1 VSSPLDATGTTVSL
15 YGVLEDGSVEH
26 WDDAGVTWSG
36 AGLAW
41 QAPAWHDAS
50 CDVLAFSGAWG
61 VDDDVG
67 CIGTPAA
74 GAWGFEL
81 WDPDRELDPLNAS
94 SPYRRMLGIRTPVR
108 LATSLGAAFATV
120 YLDELTHAMLA
131 ETGHLDAIDAIGL
144 LGTST
149 TSSTFDPFSVTSR
162 AYWQLGALIRA
173 ILVDCSLDAAIGVG
187 TSIPATGASSD
198 PLIAPRETKG
208 QNALELIR
216 GALNDVLYYL
226 WVDATGAL
234 QLAEYGFVVDQGLIL
249 GDGGVC
255 LSDLVAARSASGVVN
270 VVSDAWDE
278 LGRRGSSVKAYG
290 VSSFGID
297 RIAPGGAAWASA
309 ILDDRASAIRH
320 LVPLELLPV
329 SEAELLDVRNKAP
342 GRRVTIKAA
351 SVTPAINTAGQGV
364 GGTFA
369 AEGGGV
375 WRASVRVYQAAK
387 AFDYNPPSPA
397 SIGVIKRS
405 ASVAAGDDTF
415 VWYQQDN
422 THGRLVPGAT
432 DLVAQGSPLTV
443 AGQRRG
449 RILLPLPID
458 WQASRGPYIGAW
470 LWMNV
475 LELNPAPAKLDIRR
489 VIGDWSPDAVDWPGP
504 TTDQANR
511 LTPAPGGTGWQGFDV
526 SAIVWYLLPQSQG
539 GYGLPNLGVELRVVD
554 ETVAAL
560 FRIAGSSAGEG
571 AGPYVITYWG
581 E

>member
-1 VSSPLDATGTTVSL
+1 VSEPLEATGTSVSL
-15 YGVLEDGSVEH
+15 YGLLEDGSVEH
-26 WDDAGVTWSG
+26 WNDAVAKWNGSG
-36 AGLAW
+36 IAW

-81 WDPDRELDPLNAS
+81 YDPARELDPLNGS

-108 LATSLGAAFATV
+108 LVTSGGAPFATV
-120 YLDELTHAMLA
+120 YLDELTHAMLEA
-131 ETGHLDAIDAIGL
+131 TGHLDAIDAIGL

-149 TSSTFDPFSVTSR
+149 TSSTFAPFTPINR

-173 ILVDCSLDAAIGVG
+173 VLVDCSLDGTIGLG
-187 TSIPATGASSD
+187 ASIPQGSAD

-234 QLAEYGFVVDQGLIL
+234 QLAEYGYLIDNGLVI

-278 LGRRGSSVKAYG
+278 LERRSWSLKSYG

-297 RIAPGGAAWASA
+297 RIAPGDVAWADA

-329 SEAELLDVRNKAP
+329 SEAELLKVRNDAP
-342 GRRVTIKAA
+342 GRKVSIKVS
-351 SVTPAINTAGQGV
+351 SVTPAINTSGQGV

-375 WRASVRVYQAAK
+375 WRASVRVYQPGIAW
-387 AFDYNPPSPA
+387 DYNPPSPA
-397 SIGVIKRS
+397 SIGVINARDT
-405 ASVAAGDDTF
+405 VPAGADAWF
-415 VWYQQDN
+415 WLQQDN
-422 THGRLVPGAT
+422 THGRTYPG
-432 DLVAQGSPLTV
+432 DPNLIAQGDPLTV
-443 AGQRRG
+443 AGKRRS
-449 RILLPLPID
+449 RILVPLPID
-458 WQASRGPYIGAW
+458 WTHSRGPYIGAW
-470 LWMNV
+470 LWIYV

-489 VIGDWSPDAVDWPGP
+489 VLGDWSPDSVDWPGP
-504 TTDQANR
+504 STDASNR
-511 LTPAPGGTGWQGFDV
+511 ITPAPGAVGWQGYDV
-526 SAIVWYLLPQSQG
+526 SSLVWYLLPQSQG
-539 GYGLPNLGVELRVVD
+539 GYGLPNLGLEIRVID
-554 ETVAAL
+554 ETVASL
-560 FRIAGSSAGEG
+560 FRAAGSNAGEG
-571 AGPYVITYWG
+571 SEPYVITYWG